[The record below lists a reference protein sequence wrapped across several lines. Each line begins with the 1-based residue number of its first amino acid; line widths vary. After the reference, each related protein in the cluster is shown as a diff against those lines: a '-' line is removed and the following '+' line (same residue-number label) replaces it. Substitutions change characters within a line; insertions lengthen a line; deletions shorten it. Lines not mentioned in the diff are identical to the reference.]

1 MPAVLVSSHI
11 DSLYTRYRSR
21 LDGQTFC
28 GTYDNSITN
37 ATIVHLM
44 LLSALHPQVLVAFTG
59 DEERGSRGACQVM
72 EHLSNGNEPSRP
84 ELVVVLDVTEEAY
97 DSHPASFENLFIR
110 DGRNETGALQMQ
122 QKEDWESFIASVPG
136 VEDPHIVPNGEADE
150 SWQYDKHDLNCLAL
164 CLPIR
169 TITGDMHDDEGV
181 FAKLPSLEAYT
192 EIVGRFTNAVLGHM
206 GVPLA
211 GD

>member
-11 DSLYTRYRSR
+11 DSLYTRYHSR

-37 ATIVHLM
+37 AAVVHLM
-44 LLSALHPQVLVAFTG
+44 LLGTLNPQVLVAFTG
-59 DEERGSRGACQVM
+59 DEERGSRGACQVV
-72 EHLSNGNEPSRP
+72 EYLSNGNDPLRP
-84 ELVVVLDVTEEAY
+84 ELVLVLDVTEEAY

-110 DGRNETGALQMQ
+110 GGSEDAGVLQMQ
-122 QKEDWESFIASVPG
+122 HQEDLESFIASVPG
-136 VEDPHIVPNGEADE
+136 VKDPHIVPNGEADE
-150 SWQYDKHDLNCLAL
+150 SWQYNKHDLNCLAL

-169 TITGDMHDDEGV
+169 TITGNMHNDEGV
-181 FAKLPSLEAYT
+181 YAKLPSVESFT
-192 EIVGRFTNAVLGHM
+192 EIVGRFTNAALGHM